1 MYCKHP
7 KRMRMTAMKN
17 MKTESMSVDC
27 DKVRK
32 INSTATSTFFKNAMS
47 LSNRSTRTRRNSRRA
62 RTKLVDTCAE
72 VKYLM

>member
-1 MYCKHP
+1 MYCRHP

-32 INSTATSTFFKNAMS
+32 INSTATSTFFKNAIKR
-47 LSNRSTRTRRNSRRA
+47 SNRRIRTNRSNRNV
-62 RTKLVDTCAE
+62 RTKLDCADWA
-72 VKYLM
+72 VKYFT